1 MRLQIKSEGDNRISW
16 YWHKSNHFHLE

>member
-16 YWHKSNHFHLE
+16 YWHQSNHFNLE